1 MRACV
6 YDRYGEPA
14 EVLRM
19 EEIPEPVPTGDQVR
33 VRIRVASVN
42 APDWRL
48 VRADPILARGA
59 SGLLRP
65 KIPTLGSDVAG
76 TVDAVGPAA
85 THLRVGDDVFGDLAP
100 FGWGGFAEK
109 VCVTE
114 EALVRKPAA
123 ISFDDAAALPMAGL
137 TALQGLRDRANVQ
150 AGQKVLIVGA
160 SGGVGTMAIQLAK
173 GVGAEVGAVCS
184 AGKAELARSLGA
196 DRVFDYATEDFAAS
210 GERWD
215 AILAINGYRPI
226 GVYRRC
232 LTPTGTYL
240 MVGGDGPQLWQ
251 GLLWGPILSLVG
263 KRRLGPLTIH
273 PSRDDL
279 AHLADLVAEGRLKA
293 VIDRRFPLD
302 QVPAAVAYVAG
313 GHARG
318 KVLIDGS

>member
-1 MRACV
+1 V
-6 YDRYGEPA
+6 
-14 EVLRM
+14 
-19 EEIPEPVPTGDQVR
+19 TGR
-33 VRIRVASVN
+33 
-42 APDWRL
+42 
-48 VRADPILARGA
+48 
-59 SGLLRP
+59 
-65 KIPTLGSDVAG
+65 
-76 TVDAVGPAA
+76 
-85 THLRVGDDVFGDLAP
+85 
-100 FGWGGFAEK
+100 E
-109 VCVTE
+109 
-114 EALVRKPAA
+114 
-123 ISFDDAAALPMAGL
+123 
-137 TALQGLRDRANVQ
+137 
-150 AGQKVLIVGA
+150 
-160 SGGVGTMAIQLAK
+160 
-173 GVGAEVGAVCS
+173 
-184 AGKAELARSLGA
+184 
-196 DRVFDYATEDFAAS
+196 
-210 GERWD
+210 WD

-251 GLLWGPILSLVG
+251 GLLRGPILSLVG